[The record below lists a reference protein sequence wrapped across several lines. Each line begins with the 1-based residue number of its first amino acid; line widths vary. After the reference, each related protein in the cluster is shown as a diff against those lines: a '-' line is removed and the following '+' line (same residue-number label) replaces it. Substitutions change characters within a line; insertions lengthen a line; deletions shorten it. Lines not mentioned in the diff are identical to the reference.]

1 MLMSKVARTVL
12 VFVLMFGPAGHARAA
27 AILSIEP
34 ASQVIQ
40 FGQNASLDV
49 VISDVVDLYA
59 FQLDL
64 AFNPIVL
71 SVVGVGEGP
80 FLPSGGTTTFI
91 AGTIDN
97 DAGTISALADSLIGL
112 IPGVSGTGSLVELNF
127 NALSLGTSVISLSNV
142 LLLDSGLTP
151 IAVNIAN
158 GAVGVVPEPSTL
170 LVLASGIG
178 AFLLVGWPR
187 RHRIL
192 IDGRFRDLAGGTRW
206 DFPA

>member
-71 SVVGVGEGP
+71 SVVG
-80 FLPSGGTTTFI
+80 L
-91 AGTIDN
+91 
-97 DAGTISALADSLIGL
+97 
-112 IPGVSGTGSLVELNF
+112 
-127 NALSLGTSVISLSNV
+127 
-142 LLLDSGLTP
+142 
-151 IAVNIAN
+151 
-158 GAVGVVPEPSTL
+158 
-170 LVLASGIG
+170 
-178 AFLLVGWPR
+178 R
-187 RHRIL
+187 
-192 IDGRFRDLAGGTRW
+192 
-206 DFPA
+206 